1 MSISVLFVDDNK
13 LEHQLFERA
22 LRKFD
27 CAIDIQGF
35 ELPDEAL
42 TFLESTGLSDTDIM
56 VVDINMP
63 RLDGFELL
71 RQAEAQNA
79 SALQATLVIM
89 LSGSTDPRDI
99 ERANESPVIDF
110 YFQKPLT
117 AEAMERVRARLA
129 NDNSSGIQE

>member
-1 MSISVLFVDDNK
+1 MSTSVLFVDDDR

-27 CAIDIQGF
+27 CAIDVNGF

-42 TFLESTGLSDTDIM
+42 SFVENNGLADTDIV
-56 VVDINMP
+56 VVDIKMP

-71 RQAEAQNA
+71 RRVELHNA
-79 SALQATLVIM
+79 SALKTTLVVM
-89 LSGSTDPRDI
+89 MSGSTDPRDI
-99 ERANESPVIDF
+99 DRANNSSLIDF

-117 AEAMERVRARLA
+117 AEAMGMVRDRLA
-129 NDNSSGIQE
+129 NNDPSNVR